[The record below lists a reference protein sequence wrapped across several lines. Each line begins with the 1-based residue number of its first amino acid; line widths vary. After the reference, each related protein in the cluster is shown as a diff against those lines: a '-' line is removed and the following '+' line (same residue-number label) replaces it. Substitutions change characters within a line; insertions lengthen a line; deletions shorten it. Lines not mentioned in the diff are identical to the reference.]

1 MSWFYESDM
10 CIYYNDTKKI
20 DMGNITE
27 VRTGFSTDTLNDIEK
42 RLKQEKKIKIGQCTE
57 DNCFSIIFDPR
68 YSGFLM
74 LNYLKHVQNN
84 LPYITDNIPKQ
95 DYMVLFLTFPA
106 ASMKKTI

>member
-1 MSWFYESDM
+1 MSWSYQSDM

-74 LNYLKHVQNN
+74 LNYVNQVQIN
-84 LPYITDNIPKQ
+84 LRYRHALANWDSN
-95 DYMVLFLTFPA
+95 
-106 ASMKKTI
+106 KKYDFIKKSTIFA